1 VVGFGS
7 FQGVQYPGYLL
18 QEVMATMRTLGVVLG
33 GVLALAMVG
42 AAFADTSIQLNSLNN
57 SGITGTVQLIDKGNQ
72 TEVIIT
78 ETGEPSGASEPA
90 HIHAGQCGPSLG
102 KVVYP
107 LHNVENGTSDTLV
120 NASLA
125 SISNGQFA
133 VNVHQSAANISTYV
147 ACGNI
152 PALQMTVTA
161 LPKTG
166 GVPLAAAPFVAGVLI
181 GTGYALRRRAGS
193 C

>member
-1 VVGFGS
+1 MRKLSV
-7 FQGVQYPGYLL
+7 LL
-18 QEVMATMRTLGVVLG
+18 GAI
-33 GVLALAMVG
+33 LALAMVG

-57 SGITGTVQLIDKGNQ
+57 SGITGTVQLVDKGAQ

-90 HIHAGQCGPSLG
+90 HIHSGQCGPTLG

-107 LHNVENGTSDTLV
+107 LHNVENGKSDTTV

-152 PALQMTVTA
+152 PAMQMTVTS

-166 GVPLAAAPFVAGVLI
+166 GIPVVVAVLVGGVLI
-181 GTGYALRRRAGS
+181 GTGFVLRRRVAS
-193 C
+193 A